1 MTVESWATQAL
12 TKSLTGVEVTDDE
25 IFRAQAIIE
34 LFSGVTMDAT
44 DQELLSGRNLR
55 LITWATCYQ
64 AAFVSNRPDLFTAA
78 DTGNWSQ
85 DGVSASPSNE
95 NAALLAPLAL
105 RCLRRLSWRT
115 SPLRILTRDGRGSD
129 RGNRDSA
136 VRDDQFAW
144 TPLP

>member
-1 MTVESWATQAL
+1 MAVESWATQAL
-12 TKSLTGVEVTDDE
+12 TKSLTGVEVTDDDL
-25 IFRAQAIIE
+25 FKAQAIIE
-34 LFSGVTMDAT
+34 LFSGVTIDVS
-44 DQELLSGRNLR
+44 DQDLLSGRNLR

-64 AAFVSNRPDLFTAA
+64 AAFVKNRPDLFTAA

-95 NAALLAPLAL
+95 NAALLAPLAT
-105 RCLRRLSWRT
+105 RCLRRLSWRVA
-115 SPLRILTRDGRGSD
+115 PLRAMTRTGRGAD

-144 TPLP
+144 MPL